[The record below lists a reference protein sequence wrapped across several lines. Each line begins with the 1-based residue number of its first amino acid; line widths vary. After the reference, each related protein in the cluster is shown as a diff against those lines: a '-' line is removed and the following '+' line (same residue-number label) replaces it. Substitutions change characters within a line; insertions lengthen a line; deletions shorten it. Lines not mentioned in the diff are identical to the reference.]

1 MAVTADGQRLS
12 RRGFLAMAAAGVAC
26 TAGAGVAG
34 AAEKSAA
41 ADAAG
46 GAAPAGTAPAG
57 TAPAGT
63 TSSTSAA
70 ADAGAATS
78 QVRTIFR
85 SNPDWLG
92 EAPAMPETFVDE
104 QTADIVVVGC
114 GHSGAACARKAAELG
129 KSVIVIEQQSNDDTF
144 MVLGQAMGHINSKWQ
159 ADQGVPTYDVAEFV
173 HNWQLHCANRAQG
186 RLVHDFAVNGGQA
199 IDDLIAVCPA
209 DAQPMAQAWP
219 APEGWQHKIGD
230 FCSYPAAASFG
241 PNINAAMAAQRQA
254 IVDAG
259 GQVIYDMSAYR
270 LIGDATS
277 GVTGVVGK
285 DADGAF
291 HKYVATQAVV
301 LAAGDFSGDKAMFA
315 DLCQEVAET
324 NVAQEQLAGQG
335 WSGQGQKMGLW
346 AGAAMEI
353 GPRAAMG
360 GNFGLPMSGMVGTP
374 VLRVNKY
381 GKRFGDEFF
390 AGGVTAGISGA
401 RQPSGLIYD
410 VWDANFAAYMSKN
423 PLEHFNPEATAD
435 GIAQI
440 QEQMDQA
447 LAAGADGLE
456 VHVQR
461 GPAYT
466 GPDTP
471 AYLYGADTIE
481 QLAEYMGLDEEA
493 QRTFVEEVERY
504 NELCAKGEDEDFG
517 KDPTFMIALD
527 NPPYFAYGNTPNTN
541 DIMCA
546 LAGLFVTGEQ
556 QVVAADT
563 FEPIR
568 GLYATGNCAGGR
580 FPLQYTAPMNG
591 ASIGFALAGGYSL
604 GLYLGNR

>member
-1 MAVTADGQRLS
+1 MAVAAGEEKLS
-12 RRGFLAMAAAGVAC
+12 RRGFLAMAAAGAAAGAVV
-26 TAGAGVAG
+26 TAGAGIASASEKSAPADKAG
-34 AAEKSAA
+34 SAASAATSSAA
-41 ADAAG
+41 AD
-46 GAAPAGTAPAG
+46 
-57 TAPAGT
+57 
-63 TSSTSAA
+63 SAA
-70 ADAGAATS
+70 MTS

-92 EAPAMPETFVDE
+92 EAPAMPTEFADE

-129 KSVIVIEQQSNDDTF
+129 KNVIVIEQQSNDDTF
-144 MVLGQAMGHINSKWQ
+144 MVLGQAIGHINSQWQ
-159 ADQGVPTYDVAEFV
+159 ANQGVPTYDVAEFV

-186 RLVHDFAVNGGQA
+186 KLVHDFAVNGGQA
-199 IDDLIAVCPA
+199 LDDLVAVCPA

-219 APEGWQHKIGD
+219 APDGWQHKIGE

-241 PNINAAMAAQRQA
+241 GNINAAMAAQRQA

-270 LIGDATS
+270 LIGDATT
-277 GVTGVVGK
+277 GITGVVGK
-285 DADGAF
+285 DADGKF
-291 HKYVATQAVV
+291 HKYNATEAVV

-381 GKRFGDEFF
+381 GKRYGDEFF

-410 VWDANFAAYMSKN
+410 VWDSNFAAYMSKN
-423 PLEHFNPEATAD
+423 PLEHFNPEATEDA
-435 GIAQI
+435 IAQI

-447 LAAGADGLE
+447 YANGADGLE
-456 VHVQR
+456 VQVQR

-471 AYLYGADTIE
+471 AYLYGADTVE

-493 QRTFVEEVERY
+493 QKTFVEEFNRY
-504 NELCAKGEDEDFG
+504 NELCAEGEDEDFG
-517 KDPTFMIALD
+517 KDPTFMIALN

-546 LAGLFVTGEQ
+546 LSGLFVTGEQ

-563 FEPIR
+563 FEPIK
-568 GLYATGNCAGGR
+568 GLYATGNCSGGR

-604 GLYLGNR
+604 GLYLGSKK